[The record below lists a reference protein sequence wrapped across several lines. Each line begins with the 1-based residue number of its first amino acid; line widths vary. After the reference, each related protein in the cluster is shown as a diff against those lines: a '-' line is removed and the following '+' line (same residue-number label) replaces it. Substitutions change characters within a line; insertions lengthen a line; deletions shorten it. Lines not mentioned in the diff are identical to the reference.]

1 MIVTQN
7 VQQVYFAQ
15 LDAVIAY
22 AGTLVQRAF

>member
-7 VQQVYFAQ
+7 VKQVYFAQ